1 MTGQSELL
9 FLMQISAVDK
19 PPEVL
24 TLEEDIKSESSE
36 TNTVAT
42 IENNVIVLEES
53 EVSSPALVPT
63 FRIPEAA
70 GKCYLGNFTYDA
82 LFFHIAFQLYKTTF
96 FISSLSQ
103 ISSIIESEF
112 LLIFVFSGI
121 EKEGLLLEDT
131 VQIFSVE
138 PPPPED
144 LPAELPGS
152 VTLPEPP
159 VEIEASGSVP
169 DVLEGLIEPSTI
181 TPEEEEMSLGEAASE
196 EEVKTEEITINADV
210 TSGAEEETFGPT
222 AVPMEEENPDDVVK
236 IIEELEIFTVITETK
251 EEKGLPA
258 QIPIPDAVDITSE
271 ASQPEPTKMSLL
283 PVGDNSIEGT
293 SEESN
298 PADIPPANEEANTP
312 KPENAAI
319 NVLSASPEEP
329 VFEEN
334 GLEESVENQDQERNE
349 EALSEAPVVVEE
361 PPETPEISREDL
373 TDDEILLVNKDVPE
387 PPVTDSLGPAQPTA
401 LSPERESP
409 FTRISYVNP
418 DFDDEPDTD
427 MPLLVEV
434 KQ

>member
-1 MTGQSELL
+1 M
-9 FLMQISAVDK
+9 
-19 PPEVL
+19 
-24 TLEEDIKSESSE
+24 
-36 TNTVAT
+36 
-42 IENNVIVLEES
+42 
-53 EVSSPALVPT
+53 
-63 FRIPEAA
+63 
-70 GKCYLGNFTYDA
+70 
-82 LFFHIAFQLYKTTF
+82 
-96 FISSLSQ
+96 
-103 ISSIIESEF
+103 
-112 LLIFVFSGI
+112 
-121 EKEGLLLEDT
+121 LEDT

-181 TPEEEEMSLGEAASE
+181 TPEEEEMSLGETASE

-222 AVPMEEENPDDVVK
+222 AVPMEEENPDDVVE

-258 QIPIPDAVDITSE
+258 QIPIPDAVDLTSE

-298 PADIPPANEEANTP
+298 PADIPPDNEEANTLR
-312 KPENAAI
+312 PENSAI

-334 GLEESVENQDQERNE
+334 GLEESVENQDHERNE